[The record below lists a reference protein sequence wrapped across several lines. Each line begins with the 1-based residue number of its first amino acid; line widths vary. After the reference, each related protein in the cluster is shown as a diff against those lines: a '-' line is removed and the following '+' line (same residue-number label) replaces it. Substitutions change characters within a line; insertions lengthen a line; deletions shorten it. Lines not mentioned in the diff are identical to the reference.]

1 MNLTLPSWVLGFSLV
16 GFSGFELIDRSSSN
30 EYRLL
35 CFFAI
40 LLCCLS
46 SLHGRPV
53 NVRDWRLLKV
63 TAAQL
68 STEVNRVECDWSGH
82 LSSSVA
88 LDLESITNGDES
100 DPPGPY
106 TEDEM

>member
-1 MNLTLPSWVLGFSLV
+1 MNVRLISWVLGFSLV
-16 GFSGFELIDRSSSN
+16 GFSGFELTYRSPTN
-30 EYRLL
+30 DYRLL

-40 LLCCLS
+40 LLCFLS

-53 NVRDWRLLKV
+53 NMRDWRMLKV

-88 LDLESITNGDES
+88 LDLESITNEDES
-100 DPPGPY
+100 DPPAAY